1 MTERRQIDW
10 ESIER
15 DYRAGVLTLKVIGET
30 YSVSPPAIVKRA
42 ARDDWTRDLTAKI
55 QAKALAL
62 VNAAAVNEE
71 VNALTKANERETVQ
85 AAAQL
90 QAEYI
95 FKSRRDI
102 TKQEEITA
110 KLIEELETC
119 GDELGERVKINKALA
134 ETRKILIGL
143 QRQAL
148 NIQDGS
154 LPAGDSA
161 IETIRRLIVRPDNG

>member
-1 MTERRQIDW
+1 MEIEWRAGVVTKKALSEKYQVSRAAIDNHW
-10 ESIER
+10 AKLGIER
-15 DYRAGVLTLKVIGET
+15 DLTDRIRQE
-30 YSVSPPAIVKRA
+30 A
-42 ARDDWTRDLTAKI
+42 
-55 QAKALAL
+55 QAL
-62 VNAAAVNEE
+62 VTRASVTRE
-71 VNALTKANERETVQ
+71 VTPEQRVTERETVQ

-90 QAEYI
+90 QADYI
-95 FKSRRDI
+95 FKSRKDI

-119 GDELGERVKINKALA
+119 GDDLGEKVKINKALA

-148 NIQDGS
+148 NIQDNS
-154 LPAGDSA
+154 LPAGDAA